1 MSRRRNQTPR
11 PGQGGGRDGRAGRGG
26 QPNIGGNRAERR
38 SFLER
43 IRVREDVAAD
53 APAGMRRGQQRGNNR
68 TRRRGEGWTFGR
80 IFVLTVM
87 VLIGLA
93 VALSGFVGVLS
104 QGGGPTS

>member
-11 PGQGGGRDGRAGRGG
+11 PGGGGRDGRGGGSG
-26 QPNIGGNRAERR
+26 QPNTGGNRAERR

-53 APAGMRRGQQRGNNR
+53 APTGMRRNQPRGN
-68 TRRRGEGWTFGR
+68 TGSRRRGEGWTFGR
-80 IFVLTVM
+80 IFVLVVM

-93 VALSGFVGVLS
+93 VALSGFVGVIGS
-104 QGGGPTS
+104 GGGAG

>member
-26 QPNIGGNRAERR
+26 QPNTGGNRAERR

-43 IRVREDVAAD
+43 IRVREDVAPD

-68 TRRRGEGWTFGR
+68 ARRRGEGWTLGR
-80 IFVLTVM
+80 IFVLSVVTF
-87 VLIGLA
+87 LALA
-93 VALSGFVGVLS
+93 VALSGLIAFLPPPG
-104 QGGGPTS
+104 TAT